1 VKSVLPRFMFAAMVL
16 VPAGLV
22 CGVARAQGQIV
33 SANTQAAPA
42 GLTATAAPSIV
53 QSFPPTDTS
62 LTAEPPLDH
71 RSFRS
76 LAMNDAGNLACY
88 SPLDTSSA
96 DPVSSRSAR
105 HSQPTPEPKP
115 RPYYYDQFPRKWEL
129 GLAFALVRFR
139 SSIYSASAP
148 GLNSSLAYWFKD
160 WVAVEGAVT
169 TAFAPPVFENEHFR
183 YLGYG
188 AGPKFSLGHERLQ
201 PWAHA
206 LIGGVHLIP
215 QTATSGRNGFE
226 VTMGGGI
233 NYTIYNVLAA
243 KVGLDYLG
251 THMFSEWQS
260 SFQVVA
266 GFALRF

>member
-1 VKSVLPRFMFAAMVL
+1 MFAAMMLVL
-16 VPAGLV
+16 SGLV
-22 CGVARAQGQIV
+22 CAGARGQVQIV
-33 SANTQAAPA
+33 SA
-42 GLTATAAPSIV
+42 
-53 QSFPPTDTS
+53 QSSPPTDTS
-62 LTAEPPLDH
+62 LIAETPLDH
-71 RSFRS
+71 RSFS
-76 LAMNDAGNLACY
+76 SFAVNDAGNLGAY
-88 SPLDTSSA
+88 SPLDAPSA
-96 DPVSSRSAR
+96 EPVPPRLARSAR
-105 HSQPTPEPKP
+105 PMPEPKS

-160 WVAVEGAVT
+160 WVALEGAVT

-188 AGPKFSLGHERLQ
+188 AGPKFSLGRERLQ

-215 QTATSGRNGFE
+215 QTASSGRNGLE
-226 VTMGGGI
+226 VTTGGGMNYKI
-233 NYTIYNVLAA
+233 NDVLAA
-243 KVGLDYLG
+243 KVGLDYVG
-251 THMFSEWQS
+251 THMFSEWQN

>member
-1 VKSVLPRFMFAAMVL
+1 MVFAMAESS
-16 VPAGLV
+16 PAGF
-22 CGVARAQGQIV
+22 
-33 SANTQAAPA
+33 
-42 GLTATAAPSIV
+42 TATPAPTLSIA

-62 LTAEPPLDH
+62 LTTATTLDQ
-71 RSFRS
+71 RSVSSFG
-76 LAMNDAGNLACY
+76 MNDARNLAAY

-96 DPVSSRSAR
+96 EPVPPRSAR
-105 HSQPTPEPKP
+105 PPQRMPEPKP

-215 QTATSGRNGFE
+215 QTASSGRNGFE

-233 NYTIYNVLAA
+233 NYPINDVLAA